1 MNDLLLNSILQCA
14 DLDISFGNHQV
25 LNNLHMDLYP
35 GEILSILGP
44 SGCGKTTLLR
54 IIAGLETPSRGTIY
68 LKNQKI
74 FGRSTNLEASKR
86 NIGMIFQ
93 DYALFPHLSVE
104 KNILF
109 GISHLNNKI
118 QVENLE
124 RVQKLTRLGGLLKR
138 YPHELSG
145 GQQQRVAI
153 ARTLATSPN
162 ILLMDEPFSNLDASL
177 RLTVRM
183 EIEGILRESN
193 TATIF
198 VTHDREEA
206 FSIADR
212 VAVMTSG
219 SIKQIGRPDQIYF
232 WPNSKETALMS
243 GSCNFVDGIISGDHV
258 KTSIGILPLRI
269 TEEYSDNEK
278 VQVAIRHTDLSMEP
292 TPSGE
297 NTVIKKDFRGDE
309 TIFWVETAEKELI
322 QCKHKIHTTL
332 FPGLKVNLSPV
343 QYTKFNVFS
352 VEDK

>member
-1 MNDLLLNSILQCA
+1 MNELLLNSILQCA

-153 ARTLATSPN
+153 SRTLATSPN

-309 TIFWVETAEKELI
+309 TICWVETAEKELI

>member
-25 LNNLHMDLYP
+25 LNNLQMDLYP

-54 IIAGLETPSRGTIY
+54 IIAGLESPSRGTIY

-118 QVENLE
+118 QAENLE

>member
-1 MNDLLLNSILQCA
+1 MLNSILQCA

-74 FGRSTNLEASKR
+74 FGRSANLEASKR

>member
-1 MNDLLLNSILQCA
+1 MNELLLNSILQCA

-74 FGRSTNLEASKR
+74 FGRSANLEASKR

-118 QVENLE
+118 QAENLE

>member
-1 MNDLLLNSILQCA
+1 
-14 DLDISFGNHQV
+14 
-25 LNNLHMDLYP
+25 MDLYP

-68 LKNQKI
+68 LKDQKI
-74 FGRSTNLEASKR
+74 FGQSIDLEASKR

-109 GISHLNNKI
+109 GISHLDGKT
-118 QVENLE
+118 QSENLE
-124 RVQKLTRLGGLLKR
+124 RVQKLTRLEGLLER

-153 ARTLATSPN
+153 ARTLATRPAV
-162 ILLMDEPFSNLDASL
+162 LLMDEPFSNLDSSL

-183 EIEGILRESN
+183 EMEEILRESN

-206 FSIADR
+206 FSISDR
-212 VAVMTSG
+212 VAIMASG
-219 SIKQIGRPDQIYF
+219 SIKQIGPPDQIYF

-243 GSCNFVDGIISGDHV
+243 GSCNFVDGVISGEYV
-258 KTSIGILPLRI
+258 KTSIGLLPLRI
-269 TEEYSDNEK
+269 PAEFSESEK

-292 TPSGE
+292 MPSGE
-297 NTVIKKDFRGDE
+297 NTVIRKDFRGDE
-309 TIFWVETAEKELI
+309 TIFWVETAGKELI

-332 FPGLKVNLSPV
+332 FPGLKVKLAPV

-352 VEDK
+352 PEDA

>member
-1 MNDLLLNSILQCA
+1 MNELLLNSILQCA

>member
-1 MNDLLLNSILQCA
+1 MLNSLLQCA

-25 LNNLHMDLYP
+25 LENLHLDLYP

-54 IIAGLETPSRGTIY
+54 IIAGLETPSNGTIY

-74 FGRSTNLEASKR
+74 FGQSSNLEASKR

-109 GISHLNNKI
+109 GISHLDSKV
-118 QVENLE
+118 QTKNLE
-124 RVQKLTRLGGLLKR
+124 RVQKLTRLDRLLER

-153 ARTLATSPN
+153 ARTLATNPSV
-162 ILLMDEPFSNLDASL
+162 LLMDEPFSNLDPSL
-177 RLTVRM
+177 RLSVRM
-183 EIEGILRESN
+183 EMEEILRESN

-212 VAVMTSG
+212 VAVMASG
-219 SIKQIGRPDQIYF
+219 SIKQIGPPDQIYF
-232 WPNSKETALMS
+232 WPNSKETALIS
-243 GSCNFVDGIISGDHV
+243 GNCNFIDGVLSGDHV
-258 KTSIGILPLRI
+258 KTSIGLLPLR
-269 TEEYSDNEK
+269 TTSGFSENEK

-292 TPSGE
+292 TPSGN
-297 NTVIKKDFRGDE
+297 NTVVRKDFRGDE
-309 TIFWVETAEKELI
+309 TIFWVETPEKELI

-332 FPGLKVNLSPV
+332 FPGLKVKLAPV

-352 VEDK
+352 AEGA

>member
-1 MNDLLLNSILQCA
+1 MNELLLNSILQCA

-25 LNNLHMDLYP
+25 LNNLHVDLYP

>member
-1 MNDLLLNSILQCA
+1 MNELLLNSILQCA

-352 VEDK
+352 VGDK

>member
-1 MNDLLLNSILQCA
+1 MGSEMCIRDR
-14 DLDISFGNHQV
+14 
-25 LNNLHMDLYP
+25 
-35 GEILSILGP
+35 
-44 SGCGKTTLLR
+44 LR

-332 FPGLKVNLSPV
+332 FPGLKVNLLSLIHI
-343 QYTKFNVFS
+343 
-352 VEDK
+352 

>member
-1 MNDLLLNSILQCA
+1 MLNSILQCA

-25 LNNLHMDLYP
+25 LNNLQMDLYP

-109 GISHLNNKI
+109 GISHLNHKI

-352 VEDK
+352 VGDK

>member
-1 MNDLLLNSILQCA
+1 MLNSILQCA

-118 QVENLE
+118 QAENLE

-309 TIFWVETAEKELI
+309 TIIWVETAEKELI

>member
-1 MNDLLLNSILQCA
+1 MNELLLNSILQCA

-124 RVQKLTRLGGLLKR
+124 RVQKLTRLGELLKR

-243 GSCNFVDGIISGDHV
+243 GSCNFIDGIISGDHV
-258 KTSIGILPLRI
+258 KTSVGILPLRI

-297 NTVIKKDFRGDE
+297 NTVVKKDFRGDE

>member
-1 MNDLLLNSILQCA
+1 MLNSLLQCA

-25 LNNLHMDLYP
+25 LENLHLDLYP

-54 IIAGLETPSRGTIY
+54 IIAGLETPSNGTIY
-68 LKNQKI
+68 LKNQEI
-74 FGRSTNLEASKR
+74 FGQSSNLEASKR

-109 GISHLNNKI
+109 GISHLDSKV
-118 QVENLE
+118 QTENLE
-124 RVQKLTRLGGLLKR
+124 RVQKLTRLDRLLER

-153 ARTLATSPN
+153 ARTLATNPSV
-162 ILLMDEPFSNLDASL
+162 LLMDEPFSNLDPSL

-183 EIEGILRESN
+183 EMEEILRESN

-212 VAVMTSG
+212 VAVMASG
-219 SIKQIGRPDQIYF
+219 SIKQIGPPDQIYF
-232 WPNSKETALMS
+232 WPNSKETALIS
-243 GSCNFVDGIISGDHV
+243 GSCNFIDGVISGDYV
-258 KTSIGILPLRI
+258 KTSIGLLPLRI
-269 TEEYSDNEK
+269 TSGFSENEK

-292 TPSGE
+292 TPSGN
-297 NTVIKKDFRGDE
+297 NTVVRKDFRGDE
-309 TIFWVETAEKELI
+309 TIFWVETPEKELI

-332 FPGLKVNLSPV
+332 FPGLKVKLAPV

-352 VEDK
+352 AECA

>member
-1 MNDLLLNSILQCA
+1 MNEPLLNSLLQCA
-14 DLDISFGNHQV
+14 ELDISFGNHQV
-25 LNNLHMDLYP
+25 LENLHMDLYP

-68 LKNQKI
+68 LKDQKI
-74 FGRSTNLEASKR
+74 FGQSIDLEASKR

-109 GISHLNNKI
+109 GISHLDEKT
-118 QVENLE
+118 QSENLE
-124 RVQKLTRLGGLLKR
+124 RVQKLTRLEGLLER

-153 ARTLATSPN
+153 ARTLATRPAV
-162 ILLMDEPFSNLDASL
+162 LLMDEPFSNLDASL

-183 EIEGILRESN
+183 EMEEILRESN

-206 FSIADR
+206 FSISDR
-212 VAVMTSG
+212 VAIMASG
-219 SIKQIGRPDQIYF
+219 SIKQIGPPDQIYF

-243 GSCNFVDGIISGDHV
+243 GSCNFVDGVISGEYV
-258 KTSIGILPLRI
+258 KTSIGLLPLRI
-269 TEEYSDNEK
+269 PAEFSESEK

-292 TPSGE
+292 MPSGE
-297 NTVIKKDFRGDE
+297 NTVIRKDFRGDE
-309 TIFWVETAEKELI
+309 TIFWVETTEKELI

-332 FPGLKVNLSPV
+332 FPGLKVKLSPV

-352 VEDK
+352 PEDA

>member
-1 MNDLLLNSILQCA
+1 MNELLLNSILQCA

-74 FGRSTNLEASKR
+74 FGRSANLEASKR

-162 ILLMDEPFSNLDASL
+162 ILLMDEPFSNLAASL
-177 RLTVRM
+177 SLTVSM

-322 QCKHKIHTTL
+322 QCKHKIHPTL

>member
-1 MNDLLLNSILQCA
+1 MNELLLNSILQCA

-25 LNNLHMDLYP
+25 LNNLQMDLYP

-74 FGRSTNLEASKR
+74 FGRSANLEASKR

>member
-1 MNDLLLNSILQCA
+1 MLNSILQCA

-25 LNNLHMDLYP
+25 LNNLHVDLYP

-74 FGRSTNLEASKR
+74 FGRSANLEASKR

>member
-1 MNDLLLNSILQCA
+1 
-14 DLDISFGNHQV
+14 
-25 LNNLHMDLYP
+25 MDLYP

>member
-1 MNDLLLNSILQCA
+1 
-14 DLDISFGNHQV
+14 
-25 LNNLHMDLYP
+25 MDLYS

-54 IIAGLETPSRGTIY
+54 IIAGLENPTQGMINLDGKEIFGPRNNVEPSR
-68 LKNQKI
+68 
-74 FGRSTNLEASKR
+74 R

-109 GISHLNNKI
+109 GISHLDSKV
-118 QVENLE
+118 QTENLE
-124 RVQKLTRLGGLLKR
+124 RVKKLTRLDKLLKR

-153 ARTLATSPN
+153 ARTLATNPSV
-162 ILLMDEPFSNLDASL
+162 LLMDEPFSNLDASL

-183 EIEGILRESN
+183 EMEEILRESN

-212 VAVMTSG
+212 VAVMASG
-219 SIKQIGRPDQIYF
+219 SIKQIGPPDQIYF
-232 WPNSKETALMS
+232 WPNSKETALIS
-243 GSCNFVDGIISGDHV
+243 GSCNFIDGVISGDYV
-258 KTSIGILPLRI
+258 KTSIGLLPLRI
-269 TEEYSDNEK
+269 ASGFSENEK

-292 TPSGE
+292 TPSGN
-297 NTVIKKDFRGDE
+297 NTVVRKDFRGDE
-309 TIFWVETAEKELI
+309 TIFWVETPEKELI

-332 FPGLKVNLSPV
+332 FPGLKVKLAPV

-352 VEDK
+352 AECA

>member
-1 MNDLLLNSILQCA
+1 VNELLLNSILQCA

>member
-1 MNDLLLNSILQCA
+1 MNELLLNSILQCA

-25 LNNLHMDLYP
+25 LNNLQMDLYP

-109 GISHLNNKI
+109 GISHLNHKI

-177 RLTVRM
+177 RLAVRM

-269 TEEYSDNEK
+269 TKEYSDNEK

>member
-1 MNDLLLNSILQCA
+1 MNELLLNSILQCA

-183 EIEGILRESN
+183 EIEEILRESN

>member
-1 MNDLLLNSILQCA
+1 MNELLLNSILQCA

-25 LNNLHMDLYP
+25 LNNLQMDLYP

>member
-1 MNDLLLNSILQCA
+1 MLNSILQCA

-124 RVQKLTRLGGLLKR
+124 RVQKLTRLGELLKR

-297 NTVIKKDFRGDE
+297 NTVVKKDFRGDE

-352 VEDK
+352 VGDK

>member
-1 MNDLLLNSILQCA
+1 MLNSILQCA

>member
-1 MNDLLLNSILQCA
+1 MLNSILQCA

-118 QVENLE
+118 QAENLE

-352 VEDK
+352 VGDK

>member
-1 MNDLLLNSILQCA
+1 MIKNLNM
-14 DLDISFGNHQV
+14 H
-25 LNNLHMDLYP
+25 LYA

-54 IIAGLETPSRGTIY
+54 IIAGLENPTQGRIY
-68 LKNQKI
+68 LNHEEI
-74 FGRSTNLEASKR
+74 FSPNTNLEPSKR

-93 DYALFPHLSVE
+93 DYALFPHLPVE

-109 GISHLNNKI
+109 GISHLSSKI
-118 QVENLE
+118 QAKNLD
-124 RVQKLTRLGGLLKR
+124 RVQKLTRLEGLLKR

-153 ARTLATSPN
+153 ARTLATRPTV
-162 ILLMDEPFSNLDASL
+162 LLMDEPFSNLDASL

-183 EIEGILRESN
+183 EMEEILRASN

-212 VAVMTSG
+212 VAIMANG
-219 SIKQIGRPDQIYF
+219 SIKQIGPPDQIYF

-243 GSCNFVDGIISGDHV
+243 GSCNFVDGVISGDYV
-258 KTSIGILPLRI
+258 KTSIGMLPLRI
-269 TEEYSDNEK
+269 PEEFSENEK

-297 NTVIKKDFRGDE
+297 NTVIRKDFRGDE
-309 TIFWVETAEKELI
+309 TIFWVETAKNELI

-332 FPGLKVNLSPV
+332 FPGLKVKLAPV

-352 VEDK
+352 SEII

>member
-1 MNDLLLNSILQCA
+1 
-14 DLDISFGNHQV
+14 
-25 LNNLHMDLYP
+25 
-35 GEILSILGP
+35 
-44 SGCGKTTLLR
+44 
-54 IIAGLETPSRGTIY
+54 
-68 LKNQKI
+68 
-74 FGRSTNLEASKR
+74 
-86 NIGMIFQ
+86 
-93 DYALFPHLSVE
+93 
-104 KNILF
+104 
-109 GISHLNNKI
+109 
-118 QVENLE
+118 
-124 RVQKLTRLGGLLKR
+124 
-138 YPHELSG
+138 
-145 GQQQRVAI
+145 
-153 ARTLATSPN
+153 
-162 ILLMDEPFSNLDASL
+162 MDEPFSNLDASL

-352 VEDK
+352 VGDK